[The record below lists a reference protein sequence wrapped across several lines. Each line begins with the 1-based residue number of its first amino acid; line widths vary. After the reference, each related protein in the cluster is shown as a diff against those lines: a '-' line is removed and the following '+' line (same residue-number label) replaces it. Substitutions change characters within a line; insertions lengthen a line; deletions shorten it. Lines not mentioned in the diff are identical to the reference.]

1 MTTSI
6 SSAERS
12 SENVLAAGQF
22 IPGLMLGILGAIVAQ
37 LGGKYSGPINDVVL
51 AIALGFLIRNFLTLP
66 GISAGLSFDVKYV
79 LRLAIILLGVQFS
92 WDQVMATSGQ
102 ALWIIFI
109 VVFTTIPVVYFIS
122 RKLRLSNKMASLL
135 GVGSAICGAT
145 AVLATGPAI
154 EAKEQDMAL
163 AIATIFIFNT
173 VALITYPLFGHLWG
187 MPDVVFGTWVG
198 TAVQDISSVV
208 ATGFAYTA
216 DAGRVATIVKL
227 ARTVL
232 IVPVVFL
239 FTFFFS
245 TNRKRTA
252 KGNYA
257 RIFPW
262 FVLGFLAV
270 ALLNSAGTFSTPVK
284 YFLTKVDHFLVLMV
298 MIGIGYT
305 LSAAEMKKVGFRFLI
320 AGITGMA
327 IMSGVSLLLIAYFIW
342 W

>member
-1 MTTSI
+1 MLQKF
-6 SSAERS
+6 A
-12 SENVLAAGQF
+12 
-22 IPGLMLGILGAIVAQ
+22 PGLMLAVFGAVLAEF
-37 LGGKYSGPINDVVL
+37 GGKYSGPLNDVVL
-51 AIALGFLIRNFLTLP
+51 AIIFGFLIRNLLILP
-66 GISAGLSFDVKYV
+66 KVSAGLNFDVKYI

-92 WDQVMATSGQ
+92 WEQLIATSGH

-109 VVFTTIPVVYFIS
+109 VVAAAIPVVYFIS
-122 RKLRLSNKMASLL
+122 IKLHLSNKMASLL

-145 AVLATGPAI
+145 AILATGPAI

-173 VALITYPLFGHLWG
+173 VALITYPMVGHFLE
-187 MPDVVFGTWVG
+187 MPDVVYGTWVG

-216 DAGRVATIVKL
+216 DAGRVATVVKL

-239 FTFFFS
+239 FTLFFS
-245 TNRKRTA
+245 TNRKQVG

-270 ALLNSAGTFSTPVK
+270 ALLNSAGTFPAPVK
-284 YFLTKVDHFLVLMV
+284 SFLTGADHFLVLMV
-298 MIGIGYT
+298 MIGVGYM
-305 LSAAEMKKVGFRFLI
+305 LKASEIKKVGFRFLI
-320 AGITGMA
+320 SGMTGMA
-327 IMSGVSLLLIAYFIW
+327 IMSGASLLLIASYIW
-342 W
+342 R

>member
-1 MTTSI
+1 M
-6 SSAERS
+6 
-12 SENVLAAGQF
+12 LAV
-22 IPGLMLGILGAIVAQ
+22 LGAILAQ
-37 LGGKYSGPINDVVL
+37 LGGKYTGPINDVVL
-51 AIALGFLIRNFLTLP
+51 AIAVGFLIRNFLTLS
-66 GISAGLSFDVKYV
+66 GVSVGLSFDVKYI

-109 VVFTTIPVVYFIS
+109 VVITTIPVVYFIS
-122 RKLRLSNKMASLL
+122 RKLCLSDKMASLL

-173 VALITYPLFGHLWG
+173 VALITYPLLGHLWG

-216 DAGRVATIVKL
+216 DAGHVATVVKL

-239 FTFFFS
+239 FTLFFS
-245 TNRKRTA
+245 TNRNRVGQ
-252 KGNYA
+252 GNYA

-270 ALLNSAGTFSTPVK
+270 ALLNSAGTFSPSAK
-284 YFLTKVDHFLVLMV
+284 SFLTKVDHFLVLMV
-298 MIGIGYT
+298 MIGIGHT
-305 LSAAEMKKVGFRFLI
+305 LSASEMKKVGFRFLI

-327 IMSGVSLLLIAYFIW
+327 IMSGASLLLIASFVW
-342 W
+342 K

>member
-1 MTTSI
+1 MNTSI
-6 SSAERS
+6 SSAQQS
-12 SENVLAAGQF
+12 SKDALALGKL
-22 IPGLMLGILGAIVAQ
+22 IPGLMLGLLGAIVAQ
-37 LGGKYSGPINDVVL
+37 FGGKYSGSINDVVL
-51 AIALGFLIRNFLTLP
+51 AIAVGFLIRNFIAWP
-66 GISAGLSFDVKYV
+66 EVSAGLSFHVKYV

-92 WDQVMATSGQ
+92 WDQIMETSGQ

-109 VVFTTIPVVYFIS
+109 VVITTIPVVYFIA
-122 RKLRLSNKMASLL
+122 RKLRLSDKMASLL

-173 VALITYPLFGHLWG
+173 VALIVYPLFGHLWG

-208 ATGFAYTA
+208 ATGFAYTP

-239 FTFFFS
+239 FTLFFS
-245 TNRKRTA
+245 TNRQRAA

-270 ALLNSAGTFSTPVK
+270 ALLNSAGIFSAPVK
-284 YFLTKVDHFLVLMV
+284 SLLTRIDHFLVLMV
-298 MIGIGYT
+298 MVGIGYT
-305 LSAAEMKKVGFRFLI
+305 LSAVEMRKVGFRFLI

-327 IMSGVSLLLIAYFIW
+327 IMSGVSLLLIAFFIW
-342 W
+342 R